1 MRSVRAFLLDGT
13 ELGLLDAQGAWHV
26 VPHNLTLRQEIRKA
40 QGRKRL
46 RTSLDAHGIEKYIR
60 AKLEQAGKTRR
71 AASDLAQAARIL
83 AAAPLV
89 RTPPGPVSTS
99 MSTSTAVAYPATS
112 VVRPEVPEVR
122 AHPRKLKIGTGQ
134 VG

>member
-1 MRSVRAFLLDGT
+1 MANLNNDLREHLKLTINLILVDVEQVEHSHATQAGKDETRKLL
-13 ELGLLDAQGAWHV
+13 
-26 VPHNLTLRQEIRKA
+26 RIRM
-40 QGRKRL
+40 
-46 RTSLDAHGIEKYIR
+46 
-60 AKLEQAGKTRR
+60 LEQAGKTRR
-71 AASDLAQAARIL
+71 AESDLTQAARIL

-99 MSTSTAVAYPATS
+99 MSTSIAVAYPATS